1 MHKPR
6 HLSSAADAAHAL
18 ALEIHR
24 FSARWPEDE
33 REGLTLEIR
42 RAARELSSR
51 LTEANERLRGRALR
65 RAVDDASGK
74 HAKVGYLLRFATDLG
89 FRKLSPSGKVDD
101 LMAHLETD
109 LDLVSWEAREDD
121 GLDMVGAFRVFRPTP
136 ASRQSAGTAA
146 GNQHPARR
154 RKRYS

>member
-24 FSARWPEDE
+24 FTARWPEDE
-33 REGLTLEIR
+33 RKGLTLEIR

-121 GLDMVGAFRVFRPTP
+121 GLDMVGAFRVLRPTR
-136 ASRQSAGTAA
+136 AGRQSGGTAA
-146 GNQHPARR
+146 GSQHAARR
-154 RKRYS
+154 RKQYS